1 MFRKTIYCLIILFL
15 VACGDK
21 SQKTVQPDLPF
32 IWENA
37 TVYFLMTDRFN
48 NGDTT
53 NDFKH
58 PAGQDPAPYR
68 GFMGGDIKGVTAK
81 IKEGYF
87 DSLGVNAIWTTP
99 VVENVDGSVDEG
111 TGRSYGFHGYWT
123 KDWTMI
129 DPRLGTAADFKEM
142 VNEAHKHNIKIIVDV
157 VLNHTGPVTELDQ
170 QWPKEWVRT
179 TPQCVYKDMNST
191 ISCTLVK
198 NLPDIRTEDDSTAV
212 MLPEFLVKKWQNEGR
227 YDQEIAELDAF
238 FAKTGY
244 TRSSQNYIIKWLI
257 DFIKE
262 YGVDGFRVDTAKH
275 VEGYVWQK
283 LWDQAKAAFEEHKKN
298 NATSF
303 KDDLEFYMVGEVYNY
318 GLANGPLYDYGDRK
332 VNFYESGFNSMIN
345 FDFKYDAIMSY
356 SSMHEKYDSILST
369 PGMQGKWLLNYLS
382 SHDDGAPFDPKREKT
397 FESANRLLL
406 NRGAAQIYYGE
417 ETARSLTVKAEG
429 DAVLRSYMNWE
440 DLNKAETQD
449 LYKHFQKLG
458 TFRQKHPSVGAGK
471 HTTLKVLPYTFSRSW
486 TNGSLKDA
494 VVVCLGCSKGPK
506 SIDVSSTF
514 TDGMEV
520 TDHYSGLTGTVK
532 KGSVTID
539 SPFEMVLLSL

>member
-1 MFRKTIYCLIILFL
+1 
-15 VACGDK
+15 
-21 SQKTVQPDLPF
+21 
-32 IWENA
+32 
-37 TVYFLMTDRFN
+37 
-48 NGDTT
+48 
-53 NDFKH
+53 
-58 PAGQDPAPYR
+58 
-68 GFMGGDIKGVTAK
+68 
-81 IKEGYF
+81 
-87 DSLGVNAIWTTP
+87 
-99 VVENVDGSVDEG
+99 
-111 TGRSYGFHGYWT
+111 
-123 KDWTMI
+123 
-129 DPRLGTAADFKEM
+129 
-142 VNEAHKHNIKIIVDV
+142 
-157 VLNHTGPVTELDQ
+157 
-170 QWPKEWVRT
+170 
-179 TPQCVYKDMNST
+179 
-191 ISCTLVK
+191 
-198 NLPDIRTEDDSTAV
+198 
-212 MLPEFLVKKWQNEGR
+212 
-227 YDQEIAELDAF
+227 
-238 FAKTGY
+238 
-244 TRSSQNYIIKWLI
+244 
-257 DFIKE
+257 
-262 YGVDGFRVDTAKH
+262 
-275 VEGYVWQK
+275 
-283 LWDQAKAAFEEHKKN
+283 
-298 NATSF
+298 
-303 KDDLEFYMVGEVYNY
+303 
-318 GLANGPLYDYGDRK
+318 
-332 VNFYESGFNSMIN
+332 MIN

-486 TNGSLKDA
+486 TNGTLKDA